1 MIGTKPYAKLKY
13 REVKGRQN
21 GLHRRGRGRRDRV
34 SARSTGVVV
43 RLAQRHASP
52 GRKVPLI
59 ACDLIGM
66 GRSEKLSPSG
76 PDRYRYSEHRD
87 YLFALWDALDL
98 GDRVLLVLGDWG
110 AVLGFD
116 WARENSHR
124 VQGIV
129 HMEAVAAPLN
139 WSDLS
144 EEARSL
150 FRALRS
156 KSRPSKRWENRWRGH
171 GLTSPDISQALMSS
185 TTVGSGAS
193 SERAKHHGLRRL
205 GRVLVD
211 PLSHPIERR
220 EIPPRESLT
229 MSPWSN

>member
-13 REVKGRQN
+13 REVKGRQMAY
-21 GLHRRGRGRRDRV
+21 LRV
-34 SARSTGVVV
+34 GQV
-43 RLAQRHASP
+43 
-52 GRKVPLI
+52 
-59 ACDLIGM
+59 
-66 GRSEKLSPSG
+66 SPSG

-98 GDRVLLVLGDWG
+98 GDRVLLVLDDWG
-110 AVLGFD
+110 AVLKLD
-116 WARENSHR
+116 WARQNSHR

-156 KSRPSKRWENRWRGH
+156 KSRPSKRW
-171 GLTSPDISQALMSS
+171 PM
-185 TTVGSGAS
+185 
-193 SERAKHHGLRRL
+193 
-205 GRVLVD
+205 
-211 PLSHPIERR
+211 
-220 EIPPRESLT
+220 
-229 MSPWSN
+229 